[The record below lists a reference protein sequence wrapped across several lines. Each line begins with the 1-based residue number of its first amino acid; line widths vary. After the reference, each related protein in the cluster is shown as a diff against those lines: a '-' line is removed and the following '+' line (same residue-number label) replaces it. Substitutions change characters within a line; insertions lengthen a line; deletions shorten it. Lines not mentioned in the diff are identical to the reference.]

1 MKNDKYEGY
10 VKKETMYMV
19 IGVALL
25 VGFLSG
31 VVFTVFKSPGGSGS
45 SAPQVS
51 QNQNGGHDLSV
62 AEKQVA
68 NAPNDPEAWIHLG
81 NAYFDT
87 DQAVKAI
94 NAYTKALELAPGNPN
109 VLTDLGVMYR
119 RNGESDKALASF
131 DQAIEA
137 APTHEQ
143 SRLNKGVVLMFDKN
157 DQAAAFEAWEA
168 LLAMNPMIKIP
179 NGQLLKDF
187 MQELQ
192 KNNQQ

>member
-1 MKNDKYEGY
+1 MKKDKFEGY

-31 VVFTVFKSPGGSGS
+31 VVFTVFKAPGGDSAS
-45 SAPQVS
+45 SPQVS
-51 QNQNGGHDLSV
+51 QNQSGGHDLSV

-68 NAPNDPEAWIHLG
+68 DTPNDPEAWTHLG
-81 NAYFDT
+81 NAYFDS
-87 DQAVKAI
+87 DQPKKAI
-94 NAYTKALELAPGNPN
+94 KAYTKSLELAPGNPN

-119 RNGESDKALASF
+119 RSGEPDKALASF
-131 DQAIEA
+131 DKAIA
-137 APTHEQ
+137 ASPTHEQ
-143 SRLNKGVVLMFDKN
+143 SRLNKGVVLMFDKQ
-157 DQAAAFEAWEA
+157 DQAAAFKAWEE
-168 LLAMNPMIKIP
+168 LLAMNPMVKIP

-192 KNNQQ
+192 KNSQ